1 MPFVQLRSSNAL
13 LDDQSALDRRYREEG
28 ALFFRAAID
37 PNVLRPI
44 RDQVAGVLERWSV
57 ARWENDDLVW
67 TGVPLPDFDRR
78 ELHDL
83 PALNALSEANGD
95 GSSPLK
101 TLADAVYS
109 RPTSVSRAL
118 TLFAIIPDD
127 PAHTTSPHRD
137 NISGGFANPERQ
149 DADYRRLW
157 LPLTNIAFGDGG
169 LAVALGSHG
178 ELSGTLVETT
188 KEPWATA
195 SFELGDALF
204 FHARTLH
211 AGIPF
216 KSHRIR
222 IAVAPMIALEGHPH
236 EFNRTVPE
244 SEDDRDEC
252 SRIAAALGAS
262 ETDAGAAFRLLT
274 LRGEIVPDQD
284 SVAAALAA
292 VRKGISYPPDFVWPT
307 AARGRTRHTGP

>member
-1 MPFVQLRSSNAL
+1 MTSNKRSSGLAALREMPFVQLRSSNAL

-169 LAVALGSHG
+169 LRLRSAHTASCPGPWWRQPKSHGRPHHSSSVTPCSSMRGPCTLGSH
-178 ELSGTLVETT
+178 SR
-188 KEPWATA
+188 ATA
-195 SFELGDALF
+195 Y
-204 FHARTLH
+204 
-211 AGIPF
+211 
-216 KSHRIR
+216 
-222 IAVAPMIALEGHPH
+222 
-236 EFNRTVPE
+236 E
-244 SEDDRDEC
+244 SR
-252 SRIAAALGAS
+252 SR
-262 ETDAGAAFRLLT
+262 R
-274 LRGEIVPDQD
+274 
-284 SVAAALAA
+284 
-292 VRKGISYPPDFVWPT
+292 
-307 AARGRTRHTGP
+307 